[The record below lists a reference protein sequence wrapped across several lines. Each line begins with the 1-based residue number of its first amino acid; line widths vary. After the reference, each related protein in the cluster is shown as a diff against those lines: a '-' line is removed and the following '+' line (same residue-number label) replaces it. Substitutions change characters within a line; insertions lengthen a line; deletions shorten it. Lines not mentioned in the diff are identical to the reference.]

1 MDSLVVLTDG
11 GIDWF
16 QILTSVILALVG
28 AVISI
33 STPILTTWLLSK
45 IKDEKAKKFTSE
57 FLKIINDAV
66 SYVYQTYVENI
77 KGTSLWD
84 ETAMKKANDAALA
97 YVEKNLSADLKA
109 YFEKNGIDI
118 ENYIKDQI
126 EIAINAQKSAATKIT
141 ISK

>member
-33 STPILTTWLLSK
+33 CTPILTTWLLSK

-57 FLKIINDAV
+57 FLKVINDAV

-109 YFEKNGIDI
+109 YFEKNGVDI